1 MDDSPLKGP
10 AAESGA
16 GPRPPLNNSVLTN
29 SVLIIA
35 VLSCFAAAHW
45 LQELL
50 SPLIVA
56 VFSLFLID
64 VLADQVGRWA
74 PRTPEWVRVGAAF
87 AFIII
92 LLGASG
98 ALIYRAAPRFS
109 LSLAEAAHRG
119 QDLVYDLSDRFG
131 LPFSDR
137 PLSETVDFKSLGFGL
152 LSVIRRFATGL
163 LLVIVYLGF
172 ILASRRTFTSKLDRL
187 FKTPEA
193 RSHAERVFERVR
205 LGAESYV
212 GLQAFKGALLA
223 LIFWVVMRLAGL
235 DNALFLAFLAFIAS
249 FIPIIG
255 PAAAVIL
262 PVVLCAAQY
271 DLGWRPLAMGVAL
284 EASVIAIDS
293 VLLPRLQGERL
304 DVDPVI
310 VLVSLGFWNAIF
322 GITGALFSTLLTV
335 VVIAIVSEVPRLQW
349 LAIVLSKRGER
360 ILH

>member
-1 MDDSPLKGP
+1 
-10 AAESGA
+10 
-16 GPRPPLNNSVLTN
+16 
-29 SVLIIA
+29 
-35 VLSCFAAAHW
+35 
-45 LQELL
+45 
-50 SPLIVA
+50 
-56 VFSLFLID
+56 
-64 VLADQVGRWA
+64 
-74 PRTPEWVRVGAAF
+74 VRVGAAF
-87 AFIII
+87 IFIII

-98 ALIYRAAPRFS
+98 ALIYRAAPKFS
-109 LSLAEAAHRG
+109 LSLAEAVHRG
-119 QDLVYDLSDRFG
+119 QDMVDDLSDRFG
-131 LPFSDR
+131 LPFPDK
-137 PLSETVDFKSLGFGL
+137 PLSETVDFKTLGFGL

-172 ILASRRTFTSKLDRL
+172 ILASRRTFTDKLDRL
-187 FKTPEA
+187 FKTPDA
-193 RSHAERVFERVR
+193 RSHAERVFQRVR
-205 LGAESYV
+205 VGAESYV

-235 DNALFLAFLAFIAS
+235 DNALFLSFLAFLAS

-255 PAAAVIL
+255 PATAVIL

-349 LAIVLSKRGER
+349 LAIVLSKRGESIAAR
-360 ILH
+360 NHV